1 MRYLF
6 INVTAG
12 YGSTGRIAADQCR
25 ALTAQGH
32 TCVLAY
38 GRMAANCDDLTTV
51 RIGSDLDNRLHV
63 LESRILDNAG
73 FCSRQATKKFLL
85 WEVYYA
91 PDEI

>member
-38 GRMAANCDDLTTV
+38 GRKKANCDDVTTV
-51 RIGSDLDNRLHV
+51 RIGSDFADNRLHG
-63 LESRILDNAG
+63 LESRLLDNADFAPG
-73 FCSRQATKKFLL
+73 RQRRNSSAGWGNTTRT
-85 WEVYYA
+85 
-91 PDEI
+91 

>member
-32 TCVLAY
+32 TLS
-38 GRMAANCDDLTTV
+38 L
-51 RIGSDLDNRLHV
+51 IHIFSDYPQNYNIV
-63 LESRILDNAG
+63 G
-73 FCSRQATKKFLL
+73 FEQSIAET
-85 WEVYYA
+85 EGGA
-91 PDEI
+91 